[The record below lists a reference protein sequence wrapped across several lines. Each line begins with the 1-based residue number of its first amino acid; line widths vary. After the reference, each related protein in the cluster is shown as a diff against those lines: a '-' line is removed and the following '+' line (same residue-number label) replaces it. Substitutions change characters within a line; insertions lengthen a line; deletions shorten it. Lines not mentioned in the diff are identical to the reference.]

1 MSETLE
7 LKAMAREKVG
17 KGASRKLRREG
28 YVPAVIYG
36 DKKPPLPIYVERR
49 DAIKQIFSGNFLTTL
64 YDVEVDGK
72 KTRVLPKAFDLDPV
86 KDMPIHLDF
95 LRVAADTEVTVEVSV
110 NFINEDKAPGIKRGG
125 VLNIVRHS
133 VEVTCPAN
141 AIPDEFVVDLTGLE
155 INDTVHISSVSLPE
169 NVTPTIT
176 DRDFTIATIASPGGG
191 MKEPSE
197 GEEDEEAE
205 EEGGEE

>member
-36 DKKPPLPIYVERR
+36 AKKPPLPIYVERR

-64 YDVEVDGK
+64 YDIEVDGK

-110 NFINEDKAPGIKRGG
+110 SFINEDKAPGIKRGG

-133 VEVTCPAN
+133 VEVNCPAN

-155 INDTVHISSVSLPE
+155 INDTVHISNVTLPE

-191 MKEPSE
+191 MKEPTE
-197 GEEDEEAE
+197 GEEEGE

>member
-36 DKKPPLPIYVERR
+36 AKKPPLPIYVERR

-64 YDVEVDGK
+64 YDIEVDGK

-110 NFINEDKAPGIKRGG
+110 SFINEDKAPGIKRGG

-133 VEVTCPAN
+133 VEVNCPAN

-155 INDTVHISSVSLPE
+155 INDTVHISNVTLPE

-191 MKEPSE
+191 MKEPTA
-197 GEEDEEAE
+197 GEEEGE

>member
-36 DKKPPLPIYVERR
+36 AKKPPLPIYVERR

-64 YDVEVDGK
+64 YDIEVDGK

-110 NFINEDKAPGIKRGG
+110 SFINEDKAPGIKRGG

-133 VEVTCPAN
+133 VEVNCPAN

-155 INDTVHISSVSLPE
+155 INDTVHISNVTLPE

-191 MKEPSE
+191 MKEPTQ
-197 GEEDEEAE
+197 GEEEGE

>member
-7 LKAMAREKVG
+7 LKAMVREKVG

-36 DKKPPLPIYVERR
+36 AKKPPLPIYVERR

-64 YDVEVDGK
+64 YDIEVDGK

-110 NFINEDKAPGIKRGG
+110 SFINEDKAPGIKRGG

-133 VEVTCPAN
+133 VEVNCPAN

-155 INDTVHISSVSLPE
+155 INDTVHISNVTLPE

-191 MKEPSE
+191 MKEPTQ
-197 GEEDEEAE
+197 GEEEGE

>member
-36 DKKPPLPIYVERR
+36 AKKPPLPIYVERR
-49 DAIKQIFSGNFLTTL
+49 DAIKQVFSGNFLTTL
-64 YDVEVDGK
+64 YDIEVDGK

-110 NFINEDKAPGIKRGG
+110 SFINEDKAPGIKRGG

-133 VEVTCPAN
+133 VEVNCPAN
-141 AIPDEFVVDLTGLE
+141 TIPDEFVVDLTGLE
-155 INDTVHISSVSLPE
+155 INDTVHISNVTLPE

-191 MKEPSE
+191 MKEPTE
-197 GEEDEEAE
+197 GEEEGE

>member
-36 DKKPPLPIYVERR
+36 AKKPPLPIYVERR

-64 YDVEVDGK
+64 YDIEVDGK

-110 NFINEDKAPGIKRGG
+110 SFINEDKAPGIKRGG

-133 VEVTCPAN
+133 VEVNCPAN

-155 INDTVHISSVSLPE
+155 INDTVHISNITLPE

-191 MKEPSE
+191 MKEPTQ
-197 GEEDEEAE
+197 GEEEGE

>member
-17 KGASRKLRREG
+17 KGASRKLRRKG

-36 DKKPPLPIYVERR
+36 AKKPPLPIYVERR

-64 YDVEVDGK
+64 YDIEVDGK

-110 NFINEDKAPGIKRGG
+110 SFINEDKAPGIKRGG

-133 VEVTCPAN
+133 VEVNCPAN

-155 INDTVHISSVSLPE
+155 INDTVHISNVTLPE

-191 MKEPSE
+191 MKEPTQ
-197 GEEDEEAE
+197 GEEEGE